1 MAEFGDVWVE
11 EVDVEVL
18 NGLTM
23 REVKQMLKNV
33 VWRKVRKV

>member
-23 REVKQMLKNV
+23 REVKRMLKNV
-33 VWRKVRKV
+33 VWRKVREV